1 MLLDQ
6 LTLQFKF
13 PKTYPDVGPEIE
25 IISSVN
31 LEDIDE
37 IEILD
42 ELNDMVPENLGIVM
56 VFTMIGKSQEWLN
69 LLKDRKKLE
78 RKEAEERR
86 KKEQEE
92 AERKKFEGTRVT
104 VESFISWKLKF
115 DAEMAEKNK
124 LAKAVD
130 PTKLTGKEMFMRD
143 KNLIDSDL
151 SFPDADEPD
160 DVKVDESLF
169 ADEELLDDVDEEW
182 GQIHHHKLIGLLWF
196 TLFYPAIF
204 KLPYNFF
211 PCHPCIVQAQPE
223 APLCLCE
230 LSKAKQS
237 DSLMN

>member
-1 MLLDQ
+1 
-6 LTLQFKF
+6 
-13 PKTYPDVGPEIE
+13 
-25 IISSVN
+25 
-31 LEDIDE
+31 
-37 IEILD
+37 
-42 ELNDMVPENLGIVM
+42 MVPENLGIVM

-169 ADEELLDDVDEEW
+169 ADEELLDDVDEE
-182 GQIHHHKLIGLLWF
+182 
-196 TLFYPAIF
+196 
-204 KLPYNFF
+204 
-211 PCHPCIVQAQPE
+211 
-223 APLCLCE
+223 
-230 LSKAKQS
+230 
-237 DSLMN
+237 